1 MDVYEQAH
9 ALARMIQESAEYQ
22 NYTDAKIKL
31 QQDEA
36 NATMLQE
43 FRRRQLEVQIAQIS
57 GEDTDHNLEQLE
69 SIYQVMSLNPVVN
82 EFLTAEYRFA
92 RMMTDVQ
99 KILGEDLDL
108 WVDLDEVK
116 KNMN

>member
-1 MDVYEQAH
+1 MDVFKQAH
-9 ALARMIQESAEYQ
+9 LLAQTIQESDEYQ
-22 NYTDAKIKL
+22 KYAEAKEKL
-31 QQDEA
+31 QQDESNA
-36 NATMLQE
+36 NMLQE

-57 GEDTDHNLEQLE
+57 GEETDGNQEQLE
-69 SIYQVMSLNPVVN
+69 HIYQVMSMNPLVN

-108 WVDLDEVK
+108 WVELDSGK